1 MVEQP
6 EQRKAFLAISFLL
19 VLAGVAVAVA
29 GVASGLS
36 APPESWITC
45 IVFGLSVGVTAV
57 FSMPIGRV
65 SGLPPI
71 GVTGALLVVGTMGD
85 NPVLE
90 IGVWVMAYFAS
101 RAITTRSPW
110 TAAQWAGVAAVGAVA
125 FVSVSR
131 GLISIGVFEPIA
143 IVLAMAAYL
152 IVVLALEFVRERGQW
167 SIDHTFGITALS
179 PMRLVGILAI
189 CSLVSISIYVV
200 STGLLGIVDGPE
212 EELRLAR
219 QTIPLLIVALFFYGA
234 AKRGQTRSSERRLS
248 GVVDAARALPWELQ
262 QDPKESMVQFARRAI
277 EAAEF
282 EVRRTP
288 PGRNEIGARFSSIN
302 AADPQ
307 LNPES
312 IVPGED
318 GVSQEHQED
327 AVEPTEYL
335 VATRKNGGGP
345 FTPDDEL
352 ALDAIGHIASETAR
366 VRGAYDT
373 LLDRVDRDSL
383 TGLPNYNAFQRS
395 LARLNEDRSYAS
407 GIAVLFID
415 LDQFKRLNDTEGH
428 HIGDEVLST
437 VATRLRASVRPH
449 DFVARVGGDEFVV
462 ILTKLQSLAES
473 KAVADHIIANVG
485 APATLGGRE
494 YRPLVSVG
502 LAYSGHQETD
512 PQSIVVDAD
521 HSMLAI
527 KKSRRQGGPSFESS
541 IGISPHRSSRIN
553 EIVAK
558 AIDDGI
564 LNVVYQPIVNT
575 LEDKIWAFES
585 LVRYTHP
592 ELGRISTSSLIE
604 KAKGLGRMDL
614 LTKQVIEASLKSARE
629 FRKVVPG
636 ITVMTINLEVEQI
649 RDEHVGA
656 FLKDIVPRY
665 PDVSLCLELNERS
678 TKDIDDDLRAQAEH
692 FRQLGMLIALDDY
705 GSEASS
711 VGALVRIPMDILKI
725 DRSLV
730 DNLDDTRQREVV
742 RALQGFGDAFDYSTV
757 VEGIETQD
765 AVDVLVGIG
774 VRHAQG
780 FFYGRPVPFA
790 QTMSRLKAYG
800 AAGTITRF
808 APPTLPIPTIP
819 AIPSPVPPSISQFP
833 RQNPAVSAE
842 SDGSR

>member
-1 MVEQP
+1 MSEP
-6 EQRKAFLAISFLL
+6 EQRKASAVVSYLL
-19 VLAGVAVAVA
+19 VVVAMATASVGVV
-29 GVASGLS
+29 SGLTS
-36 APPESWITC
+36 PPPNWITC
-45 IVFGLSVGVTAV
+45 VVFLISVGVTAV
-57 FSMPIGRV
+57 YQMPIGRV
-65 SGLPPI
+65 TGLPPF
-71 GVTGALLVVGTMGD
+71 GVAGALLIVGATGA
-85 NPVLE
+85 NPALE
-90 IGVWVMAYFAS
+90 VGLWTMAYFAS
-101 RAITTRSPW
+101 RAITTRSLW
-110 TAAQWAGVAAVGAVA
+110 MSAQWTGVAALGGIGFVA
-125 FVSVSR
+125 LSR
-131 GLISIGVFEPIA
+131 WLLSLGWYPPLV
-143 IVLAMAAYL
+143 IVLSVLAYML
-152 IVVLALEFVRERGQW
+152 IVLALEFVRERGRW
-167 SIDHTFGITALS
+167 SIEHTFGISALS
-179 PMRLVGILAI
+179 PWRLLGVLAM
-189 CSLVSISIYVV
+189 CSAVAIAVYVA
-200 STGLLGIVDGPE
+200 STGMLGVVDGSE

-219 QTIPLLIVALFFYGA
+219 DTIPLLVVALVFYGA
-234 AKRGQTRSSERRLS
+234 AKRRQTRNSERRLS
-248 GVVDAARALPWELQ
+248 GVVDAARALPWDVQ
-262 QDPKESMVQFARRAI
+262 QDPKETMVEFARRAI
-277 EAAEF
+277 DAAEF
-282 EVRRTP
+282 DVRRTP

-302 AADPQ
+302 VTDPQ
-307 LNPES
+307 LTPES
-312 IVPGED
+312 MVPGAE
-318 GVSQEHQED
+318 VSEHQED

-335 VATRKNGGGP
+335 VASRKNGGAP
-345 FTPDDEL
+345 FAPDDEL

-462 ILTKLQSLAES
+462 VLTKLQSLAES
-473 KAVADHIIANVG
+473 KAVADHIVANIG
-485 APATLGGRE
+485 APAMLGGRE

-575 LEDKIWAFES
+575 VEDKIWAFES

-614 LTKQVIEASLKSARE
+614 LTKQVIEASLKAARE
-629 FRKVVPG
+629 FRKIVPG
-636 ITVMTINLEVEQI
+636 ISVMTINLEVEQI

-765 AVDVLVGIG
+765 AVDILVGIG

-800 AAGTITRF
+800 AAGTVSRATPVAGSGQRADS
-808 APPTLPIPTIP
+808 APSAAGQDLT
-819 AIPSPVPPSISQFP
+819 PPL
-833 RQNPAVSAE
+833 V
-842 SDGSR
+842 G

>member
-1 MVEQP
+1 MAEL
-6 EQRKAFLAISFLL
+6 EQRKVNTLVSFLL
-19 VLAGVAVAVA
+19 VLAAMAILVTGVVMGLGNPPANWLTVAVF
-29 GVASGLS
+29 L
-36 APPESWITC
+36 I
-45 IVFGLSVGVTAV
+45 SVGVAAV
-57 FSMPIGRV
+57 YQMPTGRV
-65 SGLPPI
+65 SGLPPL
-71 GVTGALLVVGTMGD
+71 GVTGALLVVATIGT
-85 NPVLE
+85 NPAFDVAMWVL
-90 IGVWVMAYFAS
+90 AYFTSKAVIT
-101 RAITTRSPW
+101 RAPW
-110 TAAQWAGVAAVGAVA
+110 VAAQWTGVAAVAAVA
-125 FVSVSR
+125 FVAVSR
-131 GLISIGVFEPIA
+131 ALIDLGLFAPLA
-143 IVLAMAAYL
+143 IVLSMAVYMA
-152 IVVLALEFVRERGQW
+152 VVLALEFVRERGQW
-167 SIDHTFGITALS
+167 SINQSFGISALS
-179 PMRLVGILAI
+179 PVRLLVILAI
-189 CSLVSISIYVV
+189 CSVVAVGIYAVSS
-200 STGLLGIVDGPE
+200 GLLGLVDGSE
-212 EELRLAR
+212 DELRLAR
-219 QTIPLLIVALFFYGA
+219 QTIPLLVVALFFYGA
-234 AKRGQTRSSERRLS
+234 AKRRQTRSSERRLS
-248 GVVDAARALPWELQ
+248 GVVDAARALPWDLQ
-262 QDPKESMVQFARRAI
+262 QDPKESMVLFARRAI
-277 EAAEF
+277 EAADF

-307 LNPES
+307 LTPES
-312 IVPGED
+312 IDRGED
-318 GVSQEHQED
+318 DVSQEHQED

-335 VATRKNGGGP
+335 VASRKTGGGP

-473 KAVADHIIANVG
+473 KAVADHIVG
-485 APATLGGRE
+485 NIGTPATLGGRE

-558 AIDDGI
+558 AIDDGV

-636 ITVMTINLEVEQI
+636 ISVMTINLEVEQI

-780 FFYGRPVPFA
+780 FFYGRPVPFS

-800 AAGTITRF
+800 AAGTITRPGIVS
-808 APPTLPIPTIP
+808 PPPP
-819 AIPSPVPPSISQFP
+819 PVAG
-833 RQNPAVSAE
+833 RGPAVQRDSAVQT
-842 SDGSR
+842 G

>member
-1 MVEQP
+1 MIEQTK
-6 EQRKAFLAISFLL
+6 RKASVAMSF
-19 VLAGVAVAVA
+19 VLGVIAVGTVAVGVAA
-29 GVASGLS
+29 GLS
-36 APPESWITC
+36 NRPPSWIVC
-45 IVFGLSVGVTAV
+45 VVFLLSVGVTAV
-57 FSMPIGRV
+57 YQQSVGRMP
-65 SGLPPI
+65 GLPPF
-71 GVTGALLVVGTMGD
+71 GVASAFLVAGTMGF

-90 IGVWVMAYFAS
+90 IGLWVMAYFAS
-101 RAITTRSPW
+101 KAITTRSPW
-110 TAAQWAGVAAVGAVA
+110 MALQWAGVASLGAIA
-125 FVSVSR
+125 FVALSR
-131 GLISIGVFEPIA
+131 GLIALGVWPIVAIVAGVAAHIVVVLLVEFLRDAGRWNIDHSVGVNGLSPVRLAGVF
-143 IVLAMAAYL
+143 VLCSAVAVALYITTSGL
-152 IVVLALEFVRERGQW
+152 IR
-167 SIDHTFGITALS
+167 II
-179 PMRLVGILAI
+179 
-189 CSLVSISIYVV
+189 
-200 STGLLGIVDGPE
+200 DGPE
-212 EELRLAR
+212 EELELGRA
-219 QTIPLLIVALFFYGA
+219 TIPLLIVALIAYGA
-234 AKRGQTRSSERRLS
+234 AKRRQTSNSERRLS
-248 GVVDAARALPWELQ
+248 GVVDAARALPWNVEE
-262 QDPKESMVQFARRAI
+262 DPKETMIEFARKAI
-277 EAAEF
+277 DATDF
-282 EVRRTP
+282 EIRRTP
-288 PGRNEIGARFSSIN
+288 PGRNEIGARFSPLN
-302 AADPQ
+302 PADAQLDTETFAADD
-307 LNPES
+307 EDDDD
-312 IVPGED
+312 D
-318 GVSQEHQED
+318 GVTQEHRQD
-327 AVEPTEYL
+327 AVEPPDYL
-335 VATRKNGGGP
+335 IASRKTGGTP
-345 FTPDDEL
+345 FSPDDEL

-428 HIGDEVLST
+428 HIGDEVLAT

-462 ILTKLQSLAES
+462 VLTKLQSLAES
-473 KAVADHIIANVG
+473 KSVADRIVAKIG
-485 APATLGGRE
+485 EPATLGGRE

-521 HSMLAI
+521 HSMLSI
-527 KKSRRQGGPSFESS
+527 KKSRRQGGPAFESS

-558 AIDDGI
+558 AIDDGV

-575 LEDKIWAFES
+575 VDDKIWAFES

-614 LTKQVIEASLKSARE
+614 LTTQVIEASLRSARE
-629 FRKVVPG
+629 FRKVVPT
-636 ITVMTINLEVEQI
+636 ISVVTINLEVEQI

-678 TKDIDDDLRAQAEH
+678 TKDIDDDLRAQAEL
-692 FRQLGMLIALDDY
+692 FRELGMLIALDDY

-742 RALQGFGDAFDYSTV
+742 RALQGFGDAFDYSTI
-757 VEGIETQD
+757 VEGVETQD
-765 AVDVLVGIG
+765 AVDILVGIG

-780 FFYGRPVPFA
+780 FFYGRPVPFT

-800 AAGTITRF
+800 AAGTVGR
-808 APPTLPIPTIP
+808 PIP
-819 AIPSPVPPSISQFP
+819 A
-833 RQNPAVSAE
+833 SAAT
-842 SDGSR
+842 SSSASASTAASGTAG

>member
-1 MVEQP
+1 MAIRFPPRDAVFVLGC
-6 EQRKAFLAISFLL
+6 ALAVVAAATVL
-19 VLAGVAVAVA
+19 VGVV
-29 GVASGLS
+29 SGFA
-36 APPESWITC
+36 APPRSWIAC
-45 IVFGLSVGVTAV
+45 LVFVVSVGVTAV
-57 FSMPIGRV
+57 YQLPIGRA
-65 SGLPPI
+65 SGLPPL
-71 GVTGALLVVGTMGD
+71 GVASGLLVVGTAEP
-85 NPVLE
+85 NPLLQVGL
-90 IGVWVMAYFAS
+90 WVAAYFVSKALTS
-101 RAITTRSPW
+101 RSLW
-110 TAAQWAGVAAVGAVA
+110 MSAQWAGMAALGALAFVGGSRALIGVGVPALVAAVAGVVA
-125 FVSVSR
+125 YF
-131 GLISIGVFEPIA
+131 A
-143 IVLAMAAYL
+143 
-152 IVVLALEFVRERGQW
+152 VVLVLDFARERGRW
-167 SIDHTFGITALS
+167 SEDNSFGLSGLSLWRLSGVLGLCSAVAVAVFAAKTGMLGVVDDTAL
-179 PMRLVGILAI
+179 AI
-189 CSLVSISIYVV
+189 
-200 STGLLGIVDGPE
+200 D
-212 EELRLAR
+212 LAR
-219 QTIPLLIVALFFYGA
+219 DTLPLLFVALVFYAA
-234 AKRGQTRSSERRLS
+234 AKRRQTRHNERRLS
-248 GVVDAARALPWELQ
+248 GVVDAARALPWSAGE
-262 QDPKESMVQFARRAI
+262 DPKELMIDFARRAI
-277 EAAEF
+277 DANAF
-282 EVRRTP
+282 ELRRTP
-288 PGRNEIGARFSSIN
+288 PGRNEIGSRFSAVST
-302 AADPQ
+302 ADPQ
-307 LNPES
+307 LEPDS
-312 IVPGED
+312 IPAAED
-318 GVSQEHQED
+318 GVSRDHLED
-327 AVEPTEYL
+327 AVEPTLYL
-335 VATRKNGGGP
+335 VASRDTGGAP

-373 LLDRVDRDSL
+373 LLDQVDRDSL

-428 HIGDEVLST
+428 HIGDEVLAT

-473 KAVADHIIANVG
+473 KAVADRIVANIG

-521 HSMLAI
+521 HSMLSI
-527 KKSRRQGGPSFESS
+527 KKSRRQGGPAFESS

-558 AIDDGI
+558 AIDDGV

-575 LEDKIWAFES
+575 VEDKIWAFES

-614 LTKQVIEASLKSARE
+614 LTTQVIAASLKSARE
-629 FRKVVPG
+629 FRKVVPS
-636 ITVMTINLEVEQI
+636 ISVVTINLEVEQI

-665 PDVSLCLELNERS
+665 PDISLCLELNERS
-678 TKDIDDDLRAQAEH
+678 TKDIDDDLRAQAER
-692 FRQLGMLIALDDY
+692 FRELGMLIALDDY

-790 QTMSRLKAYG
+790 QTMSRLKAHG
-800 AAGTITRF
+800 AAGTIGRTT
-808 APPTLPIPTIP
+808 A
-819 AIPSPVPPSISQFP
+819 S
-833 RQNPAVSAE
+833 
-842 SDGSR
+842 GSTSLVR

>member
-1 MVEQP
+1 MTV
-6 EQRKAFLAISFLL
+6 RDTIRTGSFLGSAA
-19 VLAGVAVAVA
+19 LAAVALATAVA
-29 GVASGLS
+29 GVVSGLS
-36 APPESWITC
+36 DPPDSVVAC
-45 IVFGLSVGVTAV
+45 LVFLIAVGVTAV
-57 FSMPIGRV
+57 YQQPIGRV
-65 SGLPPI
+65 PGLPPF
-71 GVTGALLVVGTMGD
+71 GVTSALLVIALPAD

-90 IGVWVMAYFAS
+90 VGLWVLAFFVSKAVTS
-101 RAITTRSPW
+101 RSPW
-110 TAAQWAGVAAVGAVA
+110 MAAQWTGVAALGAVA
-125 FVSVSR
+125 FV
-131 GLISIGVFEPIA
+131 GLGRLLIDAGVPTVVA
-143 IVLAMAAYL
+143 IVAGSAAH
-152 IVVLALEFVRERGQW
+152 IVVVLAVYFAWQQGRWNADGGRGLSGISVLRVLFV
-167 SIDHTFGITALS
+167 FALS
-179 PMRLVGILAI
+179 TVVGVAVHITSVG
-189 CSLVSISIYVV
+189 SL
-200 STGLLGIVDGPE
+200 GLLGRGENVE
-212 EELRLAR
+212 LAR
-219 QTIPLLIVALFFYGA
+219 MTVPLLVVALLFYGL
-234 AKRGQTRSSERRLS
+234 AKRSQTRSGERRLG
-248 GVVDAARALPWELQ
+248 GVVDAARALPWDVTV
-262 QDPKESMVQFARRAI
+262 DPKETMVEFARRAI
-277 EAAEF
+277 DATEF

-288 PGRNEIGARFSSIN
+288 PGRNEIGARFS
-302 AADPQ
+302 ALDTTDPQ

-312 IVPGED
+312 IAPADDDVAN
-318 GVSQEHQED
+318 EHRED
-327 AVEPTEYL
+327 AVEPQEFL
-335 VATRKNGGGP
+335 VASRKAGGVP

-395 LARLNEDRSYAS
+395 LARLNEDRTYAS

-428 HIGDEVLST
+428 HIGDEMLSV

-462 ILTKLQSLAES
+462 VLTKLQSLAEA
-473 KAVADHIIANVG
+473 KGVTDRIVANIG
-485 APATLGGRE
+485 APASLGGRE
-494 YRPLVSVG
+494 FRPLVSVG

-527 KKSRRQGGPSFESS
+527 KKSRRQGGPSSESS
-541 IGISPHRSSRIN
+541 VGISPHRSSRIN
-553 EIVAK
+553 EIVAR
-558 AIDDGI
+558 AIDDGS

-592 ELGRISTSSLIE
+592 ELGRISTASLIE
-604 KAKGLGRMDL
+604 KAKGLGRMDE
-614 LTKQVIEASLKSARE
+614 LTRQVIATSLQSARE
-629 FRKVVPG
+629 FRKLVPG
-636 ITVMTINLEVEQI
+636 ITVMTINLEVGQI
-649 RDEHVGA
+649 RDEHVGS

-665 PDVSLCLELNERS
+665 PDVTLCLELNERS
-678 TKDIDDDLRAQAEH
+678 TKDIDDDLRAQAEL
-692 FRQLGMLIALDDY
+692 FRELGMLIALDDY

-742 RALQGFGDAFDYSTV
+742 RALQGFGDAFDYSTI

-790 QTMSRLKAYG
+790 QTMSRLKSYG
-800 AAGTITRF
+800 AAGTVGRSV
-808 APPTLPIPTIP
+808 APSAP
-819 AIPSPVPPSISQFP
+819 APVA
-833 RQNPAVSAE
+833 PATTVQT
-842 SDGSR
+842 G

>member
-1 MVEQP
+1 MTEQ
-6 EQRKAFLAISFLL
+6 QSTTRG
-19 VLAGVAVAVA
+19 AGVVAVLSAVFAVAVVA
-29 GVASGLS
+29 TGVAAGLT
-36 APPESWITC
+36 APPPS
-45 IVFGLSVGVTAV
+45 IVSCLVFMISVGVTAV
-57 FSMPIGRV
+57 YQLPIGRAP
-65 SGLPPI
+65 GIPPF
-71 GVTGALLVVGTMGD
+71 GVAIALLVMGTNSPNPALVVG
-85 NPVLE
+85 L
-90 IGVWVMAYFAS
+90 WALAYFAS
-101 RAITTRSPW
+101 KAFISRSPW
-110 TAAQWAGVAAVGAVA
+110 IALQWTGVASLGAVA
-125 FVSVSR
+125 FLVVSR
-131 GLISIGVFEPIA
+131 SLISAGVWPIVA
-143 IVLAMAAYL
+143 IMLGIAAHL
-152 IVVLALEFVRERGQW
+152 LVVLAVEFVRDAGRWNVDQTVGVG
-167 SIDHTFGITALS
+167 GISPIRLAAVFALCS
-179 PMRLVGILAI
+179 AVGVI
-189 CSLVSISIYVV
+189 VHVT
-200 STGLLGIVDGPE
+200 STGVLGFVDGSE
-212 EELRLAR
+212 ESLRLAR
-219 QTIPLLIVALFFYGA
+219 ETVPLLIIALLFYGA
-234 AKRGQTRSSERRLS
+234 AKRRQTRSSERRLS
-248 GVVDAARALPWELQ
+248 GVVDAARALPWDVLR
-262 QDPKESMVQFARRAI
+262 DPKETMVEFARRAI
-277 EAAEF
+277 DASHF

-288 PGRNEIGARFSSIN
+288 PGRNEIGARFSSIDST
-302 AADPQ
+302 DPQ
-307 LNPES
+307 LNPDS
-312 IVPGED
+312 IQADDD
-318 GVSQEHQED
+318 GVEQEHQQD
-327 AVEPTEYL
+327 AVEPPEYL
-335 VATRKNGGGP
+335 IASRTSGGVP

-383 TGLPNYNAFQRS
+383 TGLPNYNSFQRS

-428 HIGDEVLST
+428 HIGDEVLAT

-473 KAVADHIIANVG
+473 KSVADHIVANVG
-485 APATLGGRE
+485 MPATLGGRE

-521 HSMLAI
+521 HSMLSI
-527 KKSRRQGGPSFESS
+527 KKSRRQGGPAFESS

-558 AIDDGI
+558 AIDDDL

-575 LEDKIWAFES
+575 VEDKIWAFES

-614 LTKQVIEASLKSARE
+614 LTKQVIATSLKSARE
-629 FRKVVPG
+629 FRKVVPT
-636 ITVMTINLEVEQI
+636 ITMMTINLEVEQI

-656 FLKDIVPRY
+656 FLKEIVPQY
-665 PDVSLCLELNERS
+665 PDVTLCLELNERS

-790 QTMSRLKAYG
+790 QTISRLKAYG
-800 AAGTITRF
+800 AVGTVGRA
-808 APPTLPIPTIP
+808 APVN
-819 AIPSPVPPSISQFP
+819 AA
-833 RQNPAVSAE
+833 R
-842 SDGSR
+842 

>member
-1 MVEQP
+1 MSEQP
-6 EQRKAFLAISFLL
+6 ETRTAASAVVSYLL
-19 VLAGVAVAVA
+19 VVVAVATAAAGVVA
-29 GVASGLS
+29 GLS
-36 APPESWITC
+36 SPPMSWITC
-45 IVFGLSVGVTAV
+45 LVFLLSVGVTAV
-57 FSMPIGRV
+57 YQMPIGRV
-65 SGLPPI
+65 TGLPPF
-71 GVTGALLVVGTMGD
+71 GVAGALLVVGTTGP

-90 IGVWVMAYFAS
+90 VGLWSIAYFIS
-101 RAITTRSPW
+101 RVVTTRALW
-110 TAAQWAGVAAVGAVA
+110 MAAQWTGVAAIGGIGFVA
-125 FVSVSR
+125 LSRLLIGLGWWAPLALVLSVLAYMLIVLGLEFLRER
-131 GLISIGVFEPIA
+131 GRWSIEHTFGLSALSPWRLLG
-143 IVLAMAAYL
+143 VLAMCSG
-152 IVVLALEFVRERGQW
+152 V
-167 SIDHTFGITALS
+167 
-179 PMRLVGILAI
+179 AI
-189 CSLVSISIYVV
+189 AVYVS
-200 STGLLGIVDGPE
+200 STGLLGVVDGSAD
-212 EELRLAR
+212 ELRLAR
-219 QTIPLLIVALFFYGA
+219 ETIPLLVVALLFYGA
-234 AKRGQTRSSERRLS
+234 AKRRQTRDSERRLS
-248 GVVDAARALPWELQ
+248 GVVDAARALPWDVQ
-262 QDPKESMVQFARRAI
+262 QDPKETMVEFARRAI
-277 EAAEF
+277 DAAEF
-282 EVRRTP
+282 DVRRRP
-288 PGRNEIGARFSSIN
+288 PGRNEIGARFSPIN
-302 AADPQ
+302 ATDPQ
-307 LNPES
+307 LTPES
-312 IVPGED
+312 MAPDDEVTE
-318 GVSQEHQED
+318 EHQED

-335 VATRKNGGGP
+335 VASRKNGGAP

-395 LARLNEDRSYAS
+395 LSRLNEDRSYAS

-462 ILTKLQSLAES
+462 VLTKLQSLAEA
-473 KAVADHIIANVG
+473 KAVADHIVANIG
-485 APATLGGRE
+485 APAMLGGRE

-558 AIDDGI
+558 AIDDGT

-614 LTKQVIEASLKSARE
+614 LTKQVIEASLKAARE
-629 FRKVVPG
+629 FRKIVPG
-636 ITVMTINLEVEQI
+636 ISVMTINLEVEQI

-800 AAGTITRF
+800 PAGTVTR
-808 APPTLPIPTIP
+808 AT
-819 AIPSPVPPSISQFP
+819 PVT
-833 RQNPAVSAE
+833 
-842 SDGSR
+842 GSGIRVG

>member
-1 MVEQP
+1 MVEHY
-6 EQRKAFLAISFLL
+6 EQRKASIAVSALLA
-19 VLAGVAVAVA
+19 AVAVA
-29 GVASGLS
+29 TVVVGVVAGLADPPPS
-36 APPESWITC
+36 AVAC
-45 IVFGLSVGVTAV
+45 LVFLLSVGVTAV
-57 FSMPIGRV
+57 YQIPVGRV
-65 SGLPPI
+65 PGLPPF
-71 GVTGALLVVGTMGD
+71 GVASALLVIGSVGE
-85 NPVLE
+85 NPLLD
-90 IGVWVMAYFAS
+90 IGLWVAAFFISKAVTS
-101 RAITTRSPW
+101 RAPW
-110 TAAQWAGVAAVGAVA
+110 MAAQWAGIAAIGGITFVA
-125 FVSVSR
+125 VSR
-131 GLISIGVFEPIA
+131 ALIAAGVWETVA
-143 IVLAMAAYL
+143 IVAGIAAHML
-152 IVVLALEFVRERGQW
+152 VVLVIEFLRDGGRWNIDRSRGVNGLSPWRLLGVLAL
-167 SIDHTFGITALS
+167 T
-179 PMRLVGILAI
+179 
-189 CSLVSISIYVV
+189 SLVAVAV
-200 STGLLGIVDGPE
+200 FGANTGALALVDGPDQ
-212 EELRLAR
+212 ELRLAR
-219 QTIPLLIVALFFYGA
+219 DTVPFLVVALIFYSA
-234 AKRGQTRSSERRLS
+234 AKRRQTRSSERRLS
-248 GVVDAARALPWELQ
+248 GVVDAARALPWDVL
-262 QDPKESMVQFARRAI
+262 QDPKVSMVEFARRAI
-277 EAAEF
+277 DATEF

-288 PGRNEIGARFSSIN
+288 PGRNEIGARFSAID
-302 AADPQ
+302 AIDPQ
-307 LNPES
+307 LDPDA
-312 IVPGED
+312 VLPD
-318 GVSQEHQED
+318 DDDVSQEHQQD

-335 VATRKNGGGP
+335 VASRKNGGVP

-473 KAVADHIIANVG
+473 KAVADHIVANIG

-558 AIDDGI
+558 AIDDGV

-575 LEDKIWAFES
+575 VEDKIWAFES

-629 FRKVVPG
+629 FRKIVPS
-636 ITVMTINLEVEQI
+636 ITMMTINLEVEQI

-800 AAGTITRF
+800 AVGTVGR
-808 APPTLPIPTIP
+808 A
-819 AIPSPVPPSISQFP
+819 SSISEP
-833 RQNPAVSAE
+833 GTTAA
-842 SDGSR
+842 SR

>member
-1 MVEQP
+1 MSEQP
-6 EQRKAFLAISFLL
+6 EQRKASAVVSYLL
-19 VLAGVAVAVA
+19 VVVAVATA
-29 GVASGLS
+29 ATGVVFGLS
-36 APPESWITC
+36 SPPPSWITC
-45 IVFGLSVGVTAV
+45 VVFLISVGVTAV
-57 FSMPIGRV
+57 YQMPVGRV
-65 SGLPPI
+65 TGLPPF
-71 GVTGALLVVGTMGD
+71 GVAGALLVVGTLGP

-90 IGVWVMAYFAS
+90 VGLWVIAYFAS
-101 RAITTRSPW
+101 KAVTTRSFW
-110 TAAQWAGVAAVGAVA
+110 MSAQWTGVAAIGAIA
-125 FVSVSR
+125 FVALSRWLIDIGWYPIVAIVVSVAAYMVIVLGLEFLRER
-131 GLISIGVFEPIA
+131 GRWSIEHSFGISALSPWRLLG
-143 IVLAMAAYL
+143 VLAMCSA
-152 IVVLALEFVRERGQW
+152 V
-167 SIDHTFGITALS
+167 
-179 PMRLVGILAI
+179 AI
-189 CSLVSISIYVV
+189 AVYVS
-200 STGLLGIVDGPE
+200 STGLLGVVDGPE

-219 QTIPLLIVALFFYGA
+219 DTIPLLVVALLFYGA
-234 AKRGQTRSSERRLS
+234 AKRRQTRNSERRLS
-248 GVVDAARALPWELQ
+248 GVVDAARALPWDVQ
-262 QDPKESMVQFARRAI
+262 QDPKETMVEFARRAI
-277 EAAEF
+277 DAADF
-282 EVRRTP
+282 DVRRTP

-302 AADPQ
+302 ATDPQ
-307 LNPES
+307 LTPES
-312 IVPGED
+312 MAPGAE
-318 GVSQEHQED
+318 VVEEHQED

-335 VATRKNGGGP
+335 VASRKNGGAP

-462 ILTKLQSLAES
+462 VLTKLQSLAEA
-473 KAVADHIIANVG
+473 KAVADHIVANIG
-485 APATLGGRE
+485 ATAMLGGRE

-614 LTKQVIEASLKSARE
+614 LTKQVIEASLKAARE
-629 FRKVVPG
+629 FRKIVPG

-780 FFYGRPVPFA
+780 FFYGRPMPFA
-790 QTMSRLKAYG
+790 QTMARLKSYG
-800 AAGTITRF
+800 AAGTLGR
-808 APPTLPIPTIP
+808 AV
-819 AIPSPVPPSISQFP
+819 PVGGSGVRASAAG
-833 RQNPAVSAE
+833 AVGTA
-842 SDGSR
+842 G

>member
-1 MVEQP
+1 MVNARQLDA
-6 EQRKAFLAISFLL
+6 RKANQFVAFVL
-19 VLAGVAVAVA
+19 VAFAVATAVA
-29 GVASGLS
+29 GIVAGLLDR
-36 APPESWITC
+36 PPSWVGCVI
-45 IVFGLSVGVTAV
+45 FLLSVGVTAV
-57 FSMPIGRV
+57 FQMPIGRIP
-65 SGLPPI
+65 GLPPI
-71 GVTGALLVVGTMGD
+71 GVASGLLAVAVIGE
-85 NPVLE
+85 NPVLDV
-90 IGVWVMAYFAS
+90 GLWVMAYFFS
-101 RAITTRSPW
+101 RAWGSRSIW
-110 TAAQWAGVAAVGAVA
+110 VTAQWAGVAALAAIALVASSRVLLAAGLFAPLGLLVGVIAYLVVVVA
-125 FVSVSR
+125 IEFARERGLWNSDHSFGLSGLSAWRLVTIVGLCWFVSVLVWASST
-131 GLISIGVFEPIA
+131 G
-143 IVLAMAAYL
+143 VLA
-152 IVVLALEFVRERGQW
+152 F
-167 SIDHTFGITALS
+167 
-179 PMRLVGILAI
+179 
-189 CSLVSISIYVV
+189 
-200 STGLLGIVDGPE
+200 VDGPQE
-212 EELRLAR
+212 QLQLAR
-219 QTIPLLIVALFFYGA
+219 DTIPLLVVALVFYA
-234 AKRGQTRSSERRLS
+234 IAKRRQTRDSERRLS
-248 GVVDAARALPWELQ
+248 GVVDAARALPWDVL
-262 QDPKESMVQFARRAI
+262 QDPKETMVEFARRAI
-277 EAAEF
+277 DATEF
-282 EVRRTP
+282 EIRRNP
-288 PGRNEIGARFSSIN
+288 PARNEIGTRFSAISN
-302 AADPQ
+302 ADPQ
-307 LNPES
+307 LEPDS
-312 IVPGED
+312 IASADD
-318 GVSQEHQED
+318 GVSAEHRED
-327 AVEPTEYL
+327 AVEPTEFL
-335 VATRKNGGGP
+335 VASRRTGGAP
-345 FTPDDEL
+345 FTPEDER

-395 LARLNEDRSYAS
+395 LARLNEDRTYAS
-407 GIAVLFID
+407 GIAVLFLD

-449 DFVARVGGDEFVV
+449 DFVARVGGDEFVI

-473 KAVADHIIANVG
+473 KAVADHIVANVG

-502 LAYSGHQETD
+502 LAYSATQETD

-527 KKSRRQGGPSFESS
+527 KKSRRQGGPAFESS

-558 AIDDGI
+558 AIDDGV

-575 LEDKIWAFES
+575 VEDKIWAFES

-614 LTKQVIEASLKSARE
+614 LTKQVIAASLKSARE

-692 FRQLGMLIALDDY
+692 FRELGMLIALDDY

-790 QTMSRLKAYG
+790 QTMARLKAYG
-800 AAGTITRF
+800 AAGTVGRA
-808 APPTLPIPTIP
+808 APV
-819 AIPSPVPPSISQFP
+819 A
-833 RQNPAVSAE
+833 RAASA
-842 SDGSR
+842 S

>member
-1 MVEQP
+1 MLEQP
-6 EQRKAFLAISFLL
+6 ELRKANAAVSFLL
-19 VLAGVAVAVA
+19 VAVAVGVVVVGVIA
-29 GVASGLS
+29 GLTD
-36 APPESWITC
+36 PPPNWITVV
-45 IVFGLSVGVTAV
+45 VFLLSVGVTAV
-57 FSMPIGRV
+57 YQMPIGRV
-65 SGLPPI
+65 AGLPPM
-71 GVTGALLVVGTMGD
+71 GVAGALLIVATIGE
-85 NPVLE
+85 NPVFDVGMWT
-90 IGVWVMAYFAS
+90 IAFFAS
-101 RAITTRSPW
+101 KAIVTRAPW
-110 TAAQWAGVAAVGAVA
+110 VSAQWTGVASIGALGFVA
-125 FVSVSR
+125 VSR
-131 GLISIGVFEPIA
+131 GLISAGLWGPVA
-143 IVLAMAAYL
+143 IVVGLVVYML
-152 IVVLALEFVRERGQW
+152 VVLALEFARERGRW
-167 SIDHTFGITALS
+167 SVDRSVGIDALS
-179 PMRLVGILAI
+179 PMRLLGILAL
-189 CSLVSISIYVV
+189 CAVVAVAVYVV
-200 STGLLGIVDGPE
+200 TIGLLGIVDGTE

-234 AKRGQTRSSERRLS
+234 AKRRQTRSSERRLS
-248 GVVDAARALPWELQ
+248 GVVDAARALPWAVD
-262 QDPKESMVQFARRAI
+262 QDPKEAMVQFARRAI
-277 EAAEF
+277 EAADF

-288 PGRNEIGARFSSIN
+288 PESNEIGARFSAIN
-302 AADPQ
+302 SADPQ
-307 LNPES
+307 LTPES

-335 VATRKNGGGP
+335 VASRKSGGGP

-473 KAVADHIIANVG
+473 KAVADHIVANIG

-521 HSMLAI
+521 HSMLSI

-558 AIDDGI
+558 AIDDGT
-564 LNVVYQPIVNT
+564 LNVVYQPIVNA

-629 FRKVVPG
+629 FRKIVPG

-692 FRQLGMLIALDDY
+692 FRELGMLIALDDY

-780 FFYGRPVPFA
+780 FFYGRPLPFS
-790 QTMSRLKAYG
+790 QTMARLKAYG
-800 AAGTITRF
+800 SAGTISRSNTQPVTPLV
-808 APPTLPIPTIP
+808 A
-819 AIPSPVPPSISQFP
+819 PVPSLRPPVQTPSA
-833 RQNPAVSAE
+833 RLE
-842 SDGSR
+842 REG

>member
-1 MVEQP
+1 MSEHVTEHTK
-6 EQRKAFLAISFLL
+6 RKASAVMSFALGAI
-19 VLAGVAVAVA
+19 AVGTVVA
-29 GVASGLS
+29 GAASGL
-36 APPESWITC
+36 ADPPPSWIVC
-45 IVFGLSVGVTAV
+45 VVYLLSVGVTAV
-57 FSMPIGRV
+57 YQQSVGRMP
-65 SGLPPI
+65 GLPPF
-71 GVTGALLVVGTMGD
+71 GVASAFLVTGTMGF
-85 NPVLE
+85 NPVFD
-90 IGVWVMAYFAS
+90 IGLWVLAFFAS
-101 RAITTRSPW
+101 KAISTRSPLM
-110 TAAQWAGVAAVGAVA
+110 ALNWAGVAALGAFGFVA
-125 FVSVSR
+125 LSR
-131 GLISIGVFEPIA
+131 GLIELGVWPVVA
-143 IVLAMAAYL
+143 IVAGVAAHMV
-152 IVVLALEFVRERGQW
+152 VVLLVEFLRDAGRW
-167 SIDHTFGITALS
+167 NIDHSMGINGLS
-179 PMRLVGILAI
+179 PGRLLAVFAL
-189 CSLVSISIYVV
+189 CSAVAVALYITTS
-200 STGLLGIVDGPE
+200 GLIRLIDGPE
-212 EELRLAR
+212 EQLELTRA
-219 QTIPLLIVALFFYGA
+219 TVPLLVVALIAYGA
-234 AKRGQTRSSERRLS
+234 AKRRQTRNSERRLS
-248 GVVDAARALPWELQ
+248 GVVDAARALPWNVEE
-262 QDPKESMVQFARRAI
+262 DPKETMIEFARKAI
-277 EAAEF
+277 DATDF
-282 EVRRTP
+282 EIRRTP
-288 PGRNEIGARFSSIN
+288 PGRNEIGARFSPLN
-302 AADPQ
+302 PADPQ
-307 LNPES
+307 L
-312 IVPGED
+312 VTDLFADDAVGGRGDD
-318 GVSQEHQED
+318 GVTQEHRQD
-327 AVEPTEYL
+327 AVEPPDYL
-335 VATRKNGGGP
+335 IASRRTGGTP
-345 FTPDDEL
+345 FAPDDEL

-395 LARLNEDRSYAS
+395 LARLNEDRTYAS

-428 HIGDEVLST
+428 HIGDEVLAT

-473 KAVADHIIANVG
+473 KSVADHIVANIG

-521 HSMLAI
+521 HSMLSI
-527 KKSRRQGGPSFESS
+527 KKSRRQGGPAFESS

-558 AIDDGI
+558 AIDDGV

-575 LEDKIWAFES
+575 VEDKIWAFES

-614 LTKQVIEASLKSARE
+614 LTKQVIEASLRSARE
-629 FRKVVPG
+629 FRTVVPS
-636 ITVMTINLEVEQI
+636 ISVVTINLEVEQI

-678 TKDIDDDLRAQAEH
+678 TKDIDDDLRAQAEL
-692 FRQLGMLIALDDY
+692 FRELGMLIALDDY

-757 VEGIETQD
+757 IEGVETQD
-765 AVDVLVGIG
+765 AVDILIGIG

-780 FFYGRPVPFA
+780 FFYGRPMPFA
-790 QTMSRLKAYG
+790 QTMSRLKTYG
-800 AAGTITRF
+800 AAGTVGRLMPTASPGSAATS
-808 APPTLPIPTIP
+808 APM
-819 AIPSPVPPSISQFP
+819 SS
-833 RQNPAVSAE
+833 
-842 SDGSR
+842 G

>member
-1 MVEQP
+1 V
-6 EQRKAFLAISFLL
+6 I
-19 VLAGVAVAVA
+19 
-29 GVASGLS
+29 
-36 APPESWITC
+36 
-45 IVFGLSVGVTAV
+45 
-57 FSMPIGRV
+57 
-65 SGLPPI
+65 
-71 GVTGALLVVGTMGD
+71 
-85 NPVLE
+85 
-90 IGVWVMAYFAS
+90 
-101 RAITTRSPW
+101 
-110 TAAQWAGVAAVGAVA
+110 
-125 FVSVSR
+125 
-131 GLISIGVFEPIA
+131 
-143 IVLAMAAYL
+143 
-152 IVVLALEFVRERGQW
+152 
-167 SIDHTFGITALS
+167 
-179 PMRLVGILAI
+179 
-189 CSLVSISIYVV
+189 
-200 STGLLGIVDGPE
+200 
-212 EELRLAR
+212 
-219 QTIPLLIVALFFYGA
+219 
-234 AKRGQTRSSERRLS
+234 
-248 GVVDAARALPWELQ
+248 
-262 QDPKESMVQFARRAI
+262 
-277 EAAEF
+277 
-282 EVRRTP
+282 
-288 PGRNEIGARFSSIN
+288 
-302 AADPQ
+302 
-307 LNPES
+307 
-312 IVPGED
+312 
-318 GVSQEHQED
+318 
-327 AVEPTEYL
+327 
-335 VATRKNGGGP
+335 
-345 FTPDDEL
+345 
-352 ALDAIGHIASETAR
+352 
-366 VRGAYDT
+366 
-373 LLDRVDRDSL
+373 
-383 TGLPNYNAFQRS
+383 
-395 LARLNEDRSYAS
+395 
-407 GIAVLFID
+407 
-415 LDQFKRLNDTEGH
+415 
-428 HIGDEVLST
+428 
-437 VATRLRASVRPH
+437 
-449 DFVARVGGDEFVV
+449 

-485 APATLGGRE
+485 VAATIAGRE

-558 AIDDGI
+558 AIDDGV

-614 LTKQVIEASLKSARE
+614 LTKQVIAASLKSARE
-629 FRKVVPG
+629 FRKIVPG

-656 FLKDIVPRY
+656 FLKEIVPQY

-692 FRQLGMLIALDDY
+692 FRELGMLIALDDY

-800 AAGTITRF
+800 AAGTVGRPAAASPASATV
-808 APPTLPIPTIP
+808 APSSASESAP
-819 AIPSPVPPSISQFP
+819 A
-833 RQNPAVSAE
+833 SAT
-842 SDGSR
+842 G

>member
-1 MVEQP
+1 MVEHS
-6 EQRKAFLAISFLL
+6 EQRKAS
-19 VLAGVAVAVA
+19 VAVSALLAAIAVA
-29 GVASGLS
+29 TVVVGVVAGALD
-36 APPESWITC
+36 PPPSVVAC
-45 IVFGLSVGVTAV
+45 LVFLLSVGVTAV
-57 FSMPIGRV
+57 YQLPVGRV
-65 SGLPPI
+65 PGLPPF
-71 GVTGALLVVGTMGD
+71 GVASALLVIGAVGE
-85 NPVLE
+85 NPVLDV
-90 IGVWVMAYFAS
+90 GLWVVAFYVSKAVTS
-101 RAITTRSPW
+101 RSPW
-110 TAAQWAGVAAVGAVA
+110 MAAQWSGVAAIGGIT

-131 GLISIGVFEPIA
+131 VLIVWGVWEAAA
-143 IVLAMAAYL
+143 IVAGIAAHM
-152 IVVLALEFVRERGQW
+152 IVVLVIEFLRDGGRWNIDRSRGV
-167 SIDHTFGITALS
+167 DGLS
-179 PMRLVGILAI
+179 PWRLLGVLALT
-189 CSLVSISIYVV
+189 SLVAVAVFVV
-200 STGLLGIVDGPE
+200 NTGALDLVDGPE

-219 QTIPLLIVALFFYGA
+219 DTVPLLIVALIFYSA
-234 AKRGQTRSSERRLS
+234 AKRRQTRSSERRLS
-248 GVVDAARALPWELQ
+248 GVVDAARALPWDVL
-262 QDPKESMVQFARRAI
+262 QDPKVSMVDFARRAI
-277 EAAEF
+277 DATEF

-288 PGRNEIGARFSSIN
+288 PGRNEIGARFSAID
-302 AADPQ
+302 ATDPQ
-307 LNPES
+307 LDPDA
-312 IVPGED
+312 VLTDED
-318 GVSQEHQED
+318 DVSQEHQQD

-335 VATRKNGGGP
+335 VASRKSGGVP

-473 KAVADHIIANVG
+473 KAVADHIVANIG

-558 AIDDGI
+558 AIDDGV

-575 LEDKIWAFES
+575 VEDKIWAFES

-629 FRKVVPG
+629 FRKIVPS
-636 ITVMTINLEVEQI
+636 ITMMTINLEVEQI

-800 AAGTITRF
+800 AAGTVGRASSVTE
-808 APPTLPIPTIP
+808 
-819 AIPSPVPPSISQFP
+819 Q
-833 RQNPAVSAE
+833 SA
-842 SDGSR
+842 GGAAR

>member
-1 MVEQP
+1 MTVRESM
-6 EQRKAFLAISFLL
+6 RSSSVL
-19 VLAGVAVAVA
+19 VPVVFVVIAVSTMAAGVVAA
-29 GVASGLS
+29 LID
-36 APPESWITC
+36 PPESWVASV
-45 IVFGLSVGVTAV
+45 VFVLSVGVTAV
-57 FSMPIGRV
+57 YQRPIGRV
-65 SGLPPI
+65 PGLPPLGI
-71 GVTGALLVVGTMGD
+71 STSLLVIAIPGT
-85 NPVLE
+85 NPVLDV
-90 IGVWVMAYFAS
+90 GTWTAAYYVSKAVTS
-101 RAITTRSPW
+101 RSPW
-110 TAAQWAGVAAVGAVA
+110 MAAQWSGVAAIGAVA
-125 FVSVSR
+125 FVLTGRALVEAGLSVY
-131 GLISIGVFEPIA
+131 LA
-143 IVLAMAAYL
+143 IVVAVIAHLV
-152 IVVLALEFVRERGQW
+152 VVLTVYFVWQQGRW
-167 SIDHTFGITALS
+167 SFDRSVGVSGIS
-179 PMRLVGILAI
+179 PMRLT
-189 CSLVSISIYVV
+189 SVV
-200 STGLLGIVDGPE
+200 VLGLLVAIAVHVASAGELGVFDGSAAGVQ
-212 EELRLAR
+212 LAR
-219 QTIPLLIVALFFYGA
+219 TTIPLLIVALVFYGA
-234 AKRGQTRSSERRLS
+234 AKRTQTRSSERRLG
-248 GVVDAARALPWELQ
+248 GVVDAARALPWDSTAPTE
-262 QDPKESMVQFARRAI
+262 DTMIEFARRAI
-277 EAAEF
+277 DATDF

-288 PGRNEIGARFSSIN
+288 PGRNEIGARYS
-302 AADPQ
+302 ALDTTDPQ
-307 LNPES
+307 LTPES
-312 IVPGED
+312 LVPDED
-318 GVSQEHQED
+318 DVENAHRED
-327 AVEPTEYL
+327 AVEPQHYL
-335 VATRKNGGGP
+335 VASRKNGGAP
-345 FTPDDEL
+345 FSPDDEL

-428 HIGDEVLST
+428 HIGDEMLSV

-462 ILTKLQSLAES
+462 VLTKLQSLAEA
-473 KAVADHIIANVG
+473 KVVTDRIVANVG
-485 APATLGGRE
+485 AAATLGGRE

-527 KKSRRQGGPSFESS
+527 KKSRRQGGPAFESS
-541 IGISPHRSSRIN
+541 VGISPHRSSRIN

-558 AIDDGI
+558 AIDDGV

-575 LEDKIWAFES
+575 VEDKIWAFES

-604 KAKGLGRMDL
+604 KAKGLGRMDE
-614 LTKQVIEASLKSARE
+614 LTRQVISTSLKSARE
-629 FRKVVPG
+629 FRKLVPG

-649 RDEHVGA
+649 RDEHVGD

-665 PDVSLCLELNERS
+665 PDVTLCLELNERS

-692 FRQLGMLIALDDY
+692 FRRLGMLIALDDY

-742 RALQGFGDAFDYSTV
+742 RALQGFGDAFDYSTI

-780 FFYGRPVPFA
+780 FFYGRPVPFG
-790 QTMSRLKAYG
+790 Q
-800 AAGTITRF
+800 TITRLKTYG
-808 APPTLPIPTIP
+808 AVGTLGRSAST
-819 AIPSPVPPSISQFP
+819 
-833 RQNPAVSAE
+833 VSA
-842 SDGSR
+842 G

>member
-1 MVEQP
+1 MTEQ
-6 EQRKAFLAISFLL
+6 QSTTRGAL
-19 VLAGVAVAVA
+19 VVAMLSAVFAVAVVA
-29 GVASGLS
+29 TGVAAGLT
-36 APPESWITC
+36 APPPS
-45 IVFGLSVGVTAV
+45 IVSCLVFMISVGVTAV
-57 FSMPIGRV
+57 YQLPIGRAP
-65 SGLPPI
+65 GIPPF
-71 GVTGALLVVGTMGD
+71 GVAIALLVMGTNSPNPALVVG
-85 NPVLE
+85 L
-90 IGVWVMAYFAS
+90 WALAYFAS
-101 RAITTRSPW
+101 KAFISRSPW
-110 TAAQWAGVAAVGAVA
+110 IALQWTGVASLGAVA
-125 FVSVSR
+125 FLVVSR
-131 GLISIGVFEPIA
+131 SLISAGVWPIVA
-143 IVLAMAAYL
+143 IMLGIAAHL
-152 IVVLALEFVRERGQW
+152 LVVLAVEFVRDAGRWNVDQTVGVG
-167 SIDHTFGITALS
+167 GISPIRLAAVFALCS
-179 PMRLVGILAI
+179 AVGVI
-189 CSLVSISIYVV
+189 VHVT
-200 STGLLGIVDGPE
+200 STGVLGFVDGSE
-212 EELRLAR
+212 ESLRLAR
-219 QTIPLLIVALFFYGA
+219 ETVPLLIIALLFYGA
-234 AKRGQTRSSERRLS
+234 AKRRQTRSSERRLS
-248 GVVDAARALPWELQ
+248 GVVDAARALPWDVLR
-262 QDPKESMVQFARRAI
+262 DPKETMVEFARRAI
-277 EAAEF
+277 DASHF

-288 PGRNEIGARFSSIN
+288 PGRNEIGARFSSIDST
-302 AADPQ
+302 DPQ
-307 LNPES
+307 LNPDS
-312 IVPGED
+312 IQADDD
-318 GVSQEHQED
+318 GVEQGHQQD
-327 AVEPTEYL
+327 AVEPPEYL
-335 VATRKNGGGP
+335 IASRTSGGVP

-383 TGLPNYNAFQRS
+383 TGLPNYNSFQRS

-428 HIGDEVLST
+428 HIGDEVLAT

-473 KAVADHIIANVG
+473 KSVADHIVANVG
-485 APATLGGRE
+485 MPATLGGRE

-521 HSMLAI
+521 HSMLSI
-527 KKSRRQGGPSFESS
+527 KKSRRQGGPAFESS

-558 AIDDGI
+558 AIDDDL

-575 LEDKIWAFES
+575 VEDKIWAFES

-614 LTKQVIEASLKSARE
+614 LTKQVIATSLKSARE
-629 FRKVVPG
+629 FRKVVPT
-636 ITVMTINLEVEQI
+636 ITMMTINLEVEQI

-656 FLKDIVPRY
+656 FLKEIVPQY
-665 PDVSLCLELNERS
+665 PDVTLCLELNERS

-790 QTMSRLKAYG
+790 QTISRLKAYG
-800 AAGTITRF
+800 AVGTVGRA
-808 APPTLPIPTIP
+808 APVN
-819 AIPSPVPPSISQFP
+819 AA
-833 RQNPAVSAE
+833 R
-842 SDGSR
+842 

>member
-1 MVEQP
+1 MGVSREA
-6 EQRKAFLAISFLL
+6 QRVRLGRAQLAFSALL
-19 VLAGVAVAVA
+19 VLTGAVTAAVGVV
-29 GVASGLS
+29 SGLQNR
-36 APPESWITC
+36 PPSWLGC
-45 IVFGLSVGVTAV
+45 VVFLISVGVTAV
-57 FSMPIGRV
+57 YQLPISRV
-65 SGLPPI
+65 IGLPPI
-71 GVTGALLVVGTMGD
+71 GVASALLVIGTAGY
-85 NPVLE
+85 NPALD
-90 IGVWVMAYFAS
+90 IGLWVMAYFAS
-101 RAITTRSPW
+101 KWVTSRSLW
-110 TAAQWAGVAAVGAVA
+110 AAAQWAGIAAVGAIA
-125 FVSVSR
+125 FVLLSR
-131 GLISIGVFEPIA
+131 TLIEAGVWPFVA
-143 IVLAMAAYL
+143 IVAGVVAY
-152 IVVLALEFVRERGQW
+152 IAVVLGVDFVRERGQW
-167 SIDHTFGITALS
+167 SLDSSFGISGLSPWRLAGVTALCS
-179 PMRLVGILAI
+179 AVAVVVYITTTGMLRL
-189 CSLVSISIYVV
+189 
-200 STGLLGIVDGPE
+200 VDGPE
-212 EELRLAR
+212 AELKLAR
-219 QTIPLLIVALFFYGA
+219 ETVPLLVVALVFYGA
-234 AKRGQTRSSERRLS
+234 AKRRQTRLSEQRLS
-248 GVVDAARALPWELQ
+248 GVVDAARALPWNAENDTREL
-262 QDPKESMVQFARRAI
+262 MVDFARRAVD
-277 EAAEF
+277 AGEF

-288 PGRNEIGARFSSIN
+288 PGRNEIGTRFSSLDST
-302 AADPQ
+302 DPQ
-307 LNPES
+307 LALEAVTS
-312 IVPGED
+312 EED
-318 GVSQEHQED
+318 GVSHEHLRD

-335 VATRKNGGGP
+335 VASRKNGGTP

-373 LLDRVDRDSL
+373 LLDQVDRDSL

-395 LARLNEDRSYAS
+395 LARLNEDRTYAS

-428 HIGDEVLST
+428 HIGDEVLAT

-473 KAVADHIIANVG
+473 KSVADHIVENVG

-521 HSMLAI
+521 HSMLSI

-558 AIDDGI
+558 AIDDGV

-575 LEDKIWAFES
+575 VEDKIWAFES

-614 LTKQVIEASLKSARE
+614 LTTQVIATSLKSARE
-629 FRKVVPG
+629 FQKVVPS
-636 ITVMTINLEVEQI
+636 ISVVTINLEVEQI

-656 FLKDIVPRY
+656 FLKEIVPRY
-665 PDVSLCLELNERS
+665 PEVTLCLELNERS
-678 TKDIDDDLRAQAEH
+678 TKDIDDDLRAQAEL
-692 FRQLGMLIALDDY
+692 FRSMGVLIALDDY

-730 DNLDDTRQREVV
+730 DNLDEMRQREVV

-757 VEGIETQD
+757 VEGVETRD
-765 AVDVLVGIG
+765 AVDILVGIG

-780 FFYGRPVPFA
+780 YFYGRPAPFA
-790 QTMSRLKAYG
+790 QTMARLKAHG
-800 AAGTITRF
+800 AAGTVGR
-808 APPTLPIPTIP
+808 A
-819 AIPSPVPPSISQFP
+819 A
-833 RQNPAVSAE
+833 PAVTAA
-842 SDGSR
+842 R

>member
-1 MVEQP
+1 MGVRLQSRTGRGGTS
-6 EQRKAFLAISFLL
+6 QLVMSVVLL
-19 VLAGVAVAVA
+19 VIAVATVAV
-29 GVASGLS
+29 GVASGLQN
-36 APPESWITC
+36 PPPSWLGC
-45 IVFGLSVGVTAV
+45 VVFLISVGVTAV
-57 FSMPIGRV
+57 YQLPISRV
-65 SGLPPI
+65 VGLPPLGVASAFLVI
-71 GVTGALLVVGTMGD
+71 GTAGD
-85 NPVLE
+85 DPVLDV
-90 IGVWVMAYFAS
+90 GLWVLAYFAS
-101 RAITTRSPW
+101 KWITSRSLW
-110 TAAQWAGVAAVGAVA
+110 MAVQWAGIAAVGAIA
-125 FVSVSR
+125 FVLLSR
-131 GLISIGVFEPIA
+131 GLVDVGVWPLVA
-143 IVLAMAAYL
+143 VVVSVVAYMV
-152 IVVLALEFVRERGQW
+152 VVLFVDFVRERGRW
-167 SIDHTFGITALS
+167 SIDNAFGISGLS
-179 PMRLVGILAI
+179 PLRLVGVMAL
-189 CSLVSISIYVV
+189 CSLVAVAVYVTT
-200 STGLLGIVDGPE
+200 TGMFRIVDGAE
-212 EELRLAR
+212 AELRLAR
-219 QTIPLLIVALFFYGA
+219 ETVPLLVVALFFYGA
-234 AKRGQTRSSERRLS
+234 AKRRQTRLSEQRLS
-248 GVVDAARALPWELQ
+248 GVVDAARALPW
-262 QDPKESMVQFARRAI
+262 DAESDTKALMVDFARRAI
-277 EAAEF
+277 DAGEF

-288 PGRNEIGARFSSIN
+288 PGRNEIGARFSSLDST
-302 AADPQ
+302 DPQ
-307 LNPES
+307 LAAEAVS
-312 IVPGED
+312 GEGD
-318 GVSQEHQED
+318 GVTQEHQQD

-335 VATRKNGGGP
+335 VASRKNGGTP

-395 LARLNEDRSYAS
+395 LARLNEDRTYAS

-428 HIGDEVLST
+428 HIGDEVLAT

-449 DFVARVGGDEFVV
+449 DFVARVGGDEFVI
-462 ILTKLQSLAES
+462 ILTKLQSLAEAKS
-473 KAVADHIIANVG
+473 VADHIVANVG

-575 LEDKIWAFES
+575 VEDKIWAFES

-614 LTKQVIEASLKSARE
+614 LTTQVIAASLKSARE
-629 FRKVVPG
+629 FRKVVPS
-636 ITVMTINLEVEQI
+636 ISVVTINLEVEQI

-665 PDVSLCLELNERS
+665 PDITLCLELNERS
-678 TKDIDDDLRAQAEH
+678 TKDIDDDLRAQAEY
-692 FRQLGMLIALDDY
+692 FRSLGVLIALDDY

-730 DNLDDTRQREVV
+730 DNLDEMRQREVV

-757 VEGIETQD
+757 VEGVETRD
-765 AVDVLVGIG
+765 AVDILIGIG

-790 QTMSRLKAYG
+790 QTMSRLKANG
-800 AAGTITRF
+800 AAGTVGRN
-808 APPTLPIPTIP
+808 APASAPTS
-819 AIPSPVPPSISQFP
+819 A
-833 RQNPAVSAE
+833 PAV
-842 SDGSR
+842 R

>member
-1 MVEQP
+1 MSEQS
-6 EQRKAFLAISFLL
+6 EQRKASAVVSYLL
-19 VLAGVAVAVA
+19 VVVAVATA
-29 GVASGLS
+29 ATGVIFGLS
-36 APPESWITC
+36 SPPPSWVTC
-45 IVFGLSVGVTAV
+45 VVFLISVGVTAV
-57 FSMPIGRV
+57 YQMPIGRV
-65 SGLPPI
+65 TGLPPF
-71 GVTGALLVVGTMGD
+71 GVAGALLVVGTMGA

-90 IGVWVMAYFAS
+90 VGLWVMAYFVS
-101 RAITTRSPW
+101 RAITTRAPW
-110 TAAQWAGVAAVGAVA
+110 MAAQWAGVAAIAAIA
-125 FVSVSR
+125 FVALSRWLVALGWYPLIAVVVSVA
-131 GLISIGVFEPIA
+131 VY
-143 IVLAMAAYL
+143 IV
-152 IVVLALEFVRERGQW
+152 IVLALEFVRERGRW
-167 SIDHTFGITALS
+167 SIEHTFGISALS
-179 PMRLVGILAI
+179 PWRLLGVLAM
-189 CSLVSISIYVV
+189 CSAVAIGIYVA
-200 STGLLGIVDGPE
+200 STGMLGVVDGPE

-219 QTIPLLIVALFFYGA
+219 DTVPLLVVALIFYGA
-234 AKRGQTRSSERRLS
+234 AKRRQTRNSERRLS
-248 GVVDAARALPWELQ
+248 GVVDAARALPWDVQ
-262 QDPKESMVQFARRAI
+262 QDPKETMVEFARRAI
-277 EAAEF
+277 DAAEF
-282 EVRRTP
+282 DVRRTP
-288 PGRNEIGARFSSIN
+288 PGRNEIGARFSSISST
-302 AADPQ
+302 DPQ
-307 LNPES
+307 LGPES
-312 IVPGED
+312 MAPGDE
-318 GVSQEHQED
+318 VVEEHQED

-335 VATRKNGGGP
+335 VASRKNGGAP
-345 FTPDDEL
+345 FAPDDEL

-437 VATRLRASVRPH
+437 VATRLRASVRSH

-462 ILTKLQSLAES
+462 VLTKLQSLAES
-473 KAVADHIIANVG
+473 KAVADHIVANIG

-575 LEDKIWAFES
+575 VEDKIWAFES

-629 FRKVVPG
+629 FRKIVPG
-636 ITVMTINLEVEQI
+636 ISVMTINLEVEQI

-656 FLKDIVPRY
+656 FLKEIVPRY

-800 AAGTITRF
+800 AAGTITRA
-808 APPTLPIPTIP
+808 APV
-819 AIPSPVPPSISQFP
+819 A
-833 RQNPAVSAE
+833 
-842 SDGSR
+842 GSGLRAG

>member
-1 MVEQP
+1 MTEQ
-6 EQRKAFLAISFLL
+6 QSTTRSAVVVA
-19 VLAGVAVAVA
+19 VLSAVFAVAVVA
-29 GVASGLS
+29 TGVAAGLT
-36 APPESWITC
+36 APPPS
-45 IVFGLSVGVTAV
+45 IVSCLVFMISVGVTAV
-57 FSMPIGRV
+57 YQLPIGRAP
-65 SGLPPI
+65 GIPPF
-71 GVTGALLVVGTMGD
+71 GVAIALLVMGTNSPNPALVVG
-85 NPVLE
+85 L
-90 IGVWVMAYFAS
+90 WALAYFAS
-101 RAITTRSPW
+101 KAFISRSPW
-110 TAAQWAGVAAVGAVA
+110 IALQWTGVASLGAVA
-125 FVSVSR
+125 FLVVSR
-131 GLISIGVFEPIA
+131 SLISAGVWPIVA
-143 IVLAMAAYL
+143 IMLGIAAHL
-152 IVVLALEFVRERGQW
+152 LVVLAVEFVRDAGRWNVDQTVGVG
-167 SIDHTFGITALS
+167 GISPIRLAAVFALCS
-179 PMRLVGILAI
+179 AVGVI
-189 CSLVSISIYVV
+189 VHVT
-200 STGLLGIVDGPE
+200 STGVLGFVDGSE
-212 EELRLAR
+212 ESLRLAR
-219 QTIPLLIVALFFYGA
+219 ETVPLLIIALLFYGA
-234 AKRGQTRSSERRLS
+234 AKRRQTRSSERRLS
-248 GVVDAARALPWELQ
+248 GVVDAARALPWDVLR
-262 QDPKESMVQFARRAI
+262 DPKETMVEFARRAI
-277 EAAEF
+277 DASHF

-288 PGRNEIGARFSSIN
+288 PGRNEIGARFSSIDST
-302 AADPQ
+302 DPQ
-307 LNPES
+307 LNPDS
-312 IVPGED
+312 IQADDD
-318 GVSQEHQED
+318 GVEQGHQQD
-327 AVEPTEYL
+327 AVEPPEYL
-335 VATRKNGGGP
+335 IASRTSGGVP

-383 TGLPNYNAFQRS
+383 TGLPNYNSFQRS

-428 HIGDEVLST
+428 HIGDEVLAT

-473 KAVADHIIANVG
+473 KSVADHIVANVG
-485 APATLGGRE
+485 MPATLGGRE

-521 HSMLAI
+521 HSMLSI
-527 KKSRRQGGPSFESS
+527 KKSRRQGGPAFESS

-558 AIDDGI
+558 AIDDDL

-575 LEDKIWAFES
+575 VEDKIWAFES

-614 LTKQVIEASLKSARE
+614 LTKQVIATSLKSARE
-629 FRKVVPG
+629 FRKVVPT
-636 ITVMTINLEVEQI
+636 ITMMTINLEVEQI

-656 FLKDIVPRY
+656 FLKEIVPQY
-665 PDVSLCLELNERS
+665 PDVTLCLELNERS

-790 QTMSRLKAYG
+790 QTISRLKAYG
-800 AAGTITRF
+800 AVGTVGRA
-808 APPTLPIPTIP
+808 APVN
-819 AIPSPVPPSISQFP
+819 AA
-833 RQNPAVSAE
+833 R
-842 SDGSR
+842 

>member
-1 MVEQP
+1 MMV
-6 EQRKAFLAISFLL
+6 RDGVRAGSVIVSAALVALA
-19 VLAGVAVAVA
+19 VVAAAAGVV
-29 GVASGLS
+29 SGL
-36 APPESWITC
+36 ADPPESWIAC
-45 IVFGLSVGVTAV
+45 VVFLLSVGVTAV
-57 FSMPIGRV
+57 YQMPIGRV
-65 SGLPPI
+65 PGLPPI
-71 GVTGALLVVGTMGD
+71 GISIALLVIAIPGV
-85 NPVLE
+85 NPVLD
-90 IGVWVMAYFAS
+90 IGLWVIAYFVSMAVTS
-101 RAITTRSPW
+101 RSPW
-110 TAAQWAGVAAVGAVA
+110 MAAQWAGIAALGGIAFVVVGRELVAAGVNIYVAVA
-125 FVSVSR
+125 
-131 GLISIGVFEPIA
+131 
-143 IVLAMAAYL
+143 LAMAAHL
-152 IVVLALEFVRERGQW
+152 LVVLGINFGWEQGRW
-167 SIDHTFGITALS
+167 SADGTVGLSGIS
-179 PMRLVGILAI
+179 PMRVLTVYLLGVVVAAI
-189 CSLVSISIYVV
+189 VHVV
-200 STGLLGIVDGPE
+200 SSGALGLFDASVEGVN
-212 EELRLAR
+212 LAR
-219 QTIPLLIVALFFYGA
+219 TTVPLLVVALVFYGA
-234 AKRGQTRSSERRLS
+234 AKRTQIRSGERRLS
-248 GVVDAARALPWELQ
+248 GVVDAARALPWDTTVGPE
-262 QDPKESMVQFARRAI
+262 ETMVEFARRAI
-277 EAAEF
+277 DATEF

-288 PGRNEIGARFSSIN
+288 PGRNEIGARFS
-302 AADPQ
+302 ALDTTDPQ
-307 LNPES
+307 LEPQS
-312 IVPGED
+312 IEPGD
-318 GVSQEHQED
+318 DDVANEHRED
-327 AVEPTEYL
+327 AVEPQQYL
-335 VATRKNGGGP
+335 VASRKNGGAP

-395 LARLNEDRSYAS
+395 LSRLNEDRSYAS

-428 HIGDEVLST
+428 HIGDEVLSV

-462 ILTKLQSLAES
+462 ILTKLQSLAEA
-473 KAVADHIIANVG
+473 KAVTDRIVANVG
-485 APATLGGRE
+485 AVATLRGRE

-527 KKSRRQGGPSFESS
+527 KKSRRQGGPAFESS
-541 IGISPHRSSRIN
+541 VGISPHRSSRIN

-558 AIDDGI
+558 AIDDGV

-575 LEDKIWAFES
+575 VEDKIWAFES

-604 KAKGLGRMDL
+604 KAKGLGRMDE
-614 LTKQVIEASLKSARE
+614 LTRQVIATSLKSARE
-629 FRKVVPG
+629 FRKLEPG

-665 PDVSLCLELNERS
+665 PDVTLCLELNERS

-742 RALQGFGDAFDYSTV
+742 RALQGFGDAFDYSTI

-780 FFYGRPVPFA
+780 FFYGRPVPFG
-790 QTMSRLKAYG
+790 QTISRLKSYG
-800 AAGTITRF
+800 SVGTVGRPVTSAAAG
-808 APPTLPIPTIP
+808 
-819 AIPSPVPPSISQFP
+819 Q
-833 RQNPAVSAE
+833 SA
-842 SDGSR
+842 G

>member
-1 MVEQP
+1 MGVRLRASRGRADRSLKAVSIALVVIASATVATGVVTGLQNP
-6 EQRKAFLAISFLL
+6 PPSWISCLVFFISVAVTAVYQLPISRVAGLPPVGVASAFLAIGTAGADPALTVSLW
-19 VLAGVAVAVA
+19 VLACFV
-29 GVASGLS
+29 SK
-36 APPESWITC
+36 W
-45 IVFGLSVGVTAV
+45 VT
-57 FSMPIGRV
+57 
-65 SGLPPI
+65 
-71 GVTGALLVVGTMGD
+71 
-85 NPVLE
+85 
-90 IGVWVMAYFAS
+90 S
-101 RAITTRSPW
+101 RSIW
-110 TAAQWAGVAAVGAVA
+110 LAAQWAGAAAIGAIAFVVLSRSLVDVGVWSFAALVAGIVAYMFVVLLVA
-125 FVSVSR
+125 FVW
-131 GLISIGVFEPIA
+131 
-143 IVLAMAAYL
+143 
-152 IVVLALEFVRERGQW
+152 ERGRW
-167 SIDHTFGITALS
+167 NIDGTFGIGALS
-179 PMRLVGILAI
+179 WMRLVGVMVLGSVVAI
-189 CSLVSISIYVV
+189 GIHVTT
-200 STGLLGIVDGPE
+200 TGALQLMEGTE
-212 EELRLAR
+212 SELRLAR
-219 QTIPLLIVALFFYGA
+219 ETVPLLVVALVFYGA
-234 AKRGQTRSSERRLS
+234 AKRRQTRLSEQRLS
-248 GVVDAARALPWELQ
+248 GVVDAARALPWGVEDDTKQL
-262 QDPKESMVQFARRAI
+262 MVEFARRAI
-277 EAAEF
+277 DAGEF

-288 PGRNEIGARFSSIN
+288 PGPHEIGARFSSIDVT
-302 AADPQ
+302 DPQ
-307 LNPES
+307 LTADAVSSGPE
-312 IVPGED
+312 
-318 GVSQEHQED
+318 GVSREHLQD

-335 VATRKNGGGP
+335 VASRKNGGTP
-345 FTPDDEL
+345 FTSDDEL

-395 LARLNEDRSYAS
+395 LARLNEDRTYAS

-415 LDQFKRLNDTEGH
+415 LDQFKRLNDSAGH
-428 HIGDEVLST
+428 HIGDEVLAT
-437 VATRLRASVRPH
+437 VATRLRASVRSH

-473 KAVADHIIANVG
+473 KNVADHIVANVG

-527 KKSRRQGGPSFESS
+527 KKSRRQGGPAFESS

-558 AIDDGI
+558 AIDDGV

-575 LEDKIWAFES
+575 VEDKIWAFES

-614 LTKQVIEASLKSARE
+614 LTTQVIEASLKSARE
-629 FRKVVPG
+629 FRKVVPS
-636 ITVMTINLEVEQI
+636 ISVVTINLEVEQI

-665 PDVSLCLELNERS
+665 PDVALCLELNERS
-678 TKDIDDDLRAQAEH
+678 TKDIDDDLRAQAEL
-692 FRQLGMLIALDDY
+692 FRSMGVLIALDDY

-757 VEGIETQD
+757 VEGVETRE
-765 AVDVLVGIG
+765 AVDILIGIG

-790 QTMSRLKAYG
+790 QTMSRLKANG
-800 AAGTITRF
+800 AAGTVGKN
-808 APPTLPIPTIP
+808 A
-819 AIPSPVPPSISQFP
+819 SV
-833 RQNPAVSAE
+833 PAV
-842 SDGSR
+842 R

>member
-1 MVEQP
+1 MSEP
-6 EQRKAFLAISFLL
+6 EQRKASAVVSYLL
-19 VLAGVAVAVA
+19 VVVAVATA
-29 GVASGLS
+29 ATGVVSGLS
-36 APPESWITC
+36 SPPPSWITC
-45 IVFGLSVGVTAV
+45 VVFLISVGVTAV
-57 FSMPIGRV
+57 YQMPIGRV
-65 SGLPPI
+65 TGLPPF
-71 GVTGALLVVGTMGD
+71 GVAGALLIVGTTGP

-90 IGVWVMAYFAS
+90 VGLWTIAYFAS
-101 RAITTRSPW
+101 KAITTRSLW
-110 TAAQWAGVAAVGAVA
+110 MSAQWTGVAAIGGIGFVALSRWLFEVGWYPPLV
-125 FVSVSR
+125 
-131 GLISIGVFEPIA
+131 
-143 IVLAMAAYL
+143 IVLSILAYML
-152 IVVLALEFVRERGQW
+152 IVLALEFTRERGRW
-167 SIDHTFGITALS
+167 SIEHTFGISALS
-179 PMRLVGILAI
+179 PWRLLGVLAM
-189 CSLVSISIYVV
+189 CSAVAIAVYVA
-200 STGLLGIVDGPE
+200 STGLLGVVDGPE

-219 QTIPLLIVALFFYGA
+219 DTIPLLVVALLFYGA
-234 AKRGQTRSSERRLS
+234 AKRRQTRDSERRLS
-248 GVVDAARALPWELQ
+248 GVVDAARALPWDVQ
-262 QDPKESMVQFARRAI
+262 QDPKETMVEFARRAI
-277 EAAEF
+277 DAAEF
-282 EVRRTP
+282 DVRRTP
-288 PGRNEIGARFSSIN
+288 PGRNEIGARFSSIS
-302 AADPQ
+302 ATDPQ
-307 LNPES
+307 LTPES
-312 IVPGED
+312 LVPVAE
-318 GVSQEHQED
+318 VSEEHQED

-335 VATRKNGGGP
+335 VASRKNGGAP
-345 FTPDDEL
+345 FAPDDEL

-395 LARLNEDRSYAS
+395 LSRLNEDRSYAS

-462 ILTKLQSLAES
+462 VLTKLQSLAES
-473 KAVADHIIANVG
+473 KAVADHIVANIG

-629 FRKVVPG
+629 FRKIVPG
-636 ITVMTINLEVEQI
+636 ISVMTINLEVEQI

-765 AVDVLVGIG
+765 AVDILVGIG

-800 AAGTITRF
+800 AAGTITR
-808 APPTLPIPTIP
+808 AT
-819 AIPSPVPPSISQFP
+819 PV
-833 RQNPAVSAE
+833 A
-842 SDGSR
+842 GSGLRAG

>member
-1 MVEQP
+1 MSEP
-6 EQRKAFLAISFLL
+6 EQRKASAVVSYLL
-19 VLAGVAVAVA
+19 VVVAVATAAA
-29 GVASGLS
+29 GVVSGLS
-36 APPESWITC
+36 SPPPSWITC
-45 IVFGLSVGVTAV
+45 VVFLISVGVTAV
-57 FSMPIGRV
+57 YQMPIGRV
-65 SGLPPI
+65 TGLPPF
-71 GVTGALLVVGTMGD
+71 GVAGALLVVGTTGPD
-85 NPVLE
+85 PVLE
-90 IGVWVMAYFAS
+90 VGVWTIAYFVSKAV
-101 RAITTRSPW
+101 TTRSLW
-110 TAAQWAGVAAVGAVA
+110 MSAQWTGVAAVAGIGFVA
-125 FVSVSR
+125 LSR
-131 GLISIGVFEPIA
+131 WLIGLGWWGPIA
-143 IVLAMAAYL
+143 LVLSVLVYML
-152 IVVLALEFVRERGQW
+152 IVLALEFVRERGRW
-167 SIDHTFGITALS
+167 SIEHTFGISALS
-179 PMRLVGILAI
+179 PWRLFGVLAM
-189 CSLVSISIYVV
+189 CSAVAIAVYVA
-200 STGLLGIVDGPE
+200 STGMLGFVDGPE

-219 QTIPLLIVALFFYGA
+219 DTIPLLIVALLFYGA
-234 AKRGQTRSSERRLS
+234 AKRRQTRDSERRLS
-248 GVVDAARALPWELQ
+248 GVVDAARALPWDVQ
-262 QDPKESMVQFARRAI
+262 QDPKETMVEFARRAI
-277 EAAEF
+277 DAAEF
-282 EVRRTP
+282 DVRRTP

-302 AADPQ
+302 ATDPQ

-312 IVPGED
+312 MVPGAE
-318 GVSQEHQED
+318 VSEEHQED

-335 VATRKNGGGP
+335 VASRKNGGAP

-395 LARLNEDRSYAS
+395 LSRLNEDRSYAS

-437 VATRLRASVRPH
+437 VATRLRASVRSH

-462 ILTKLQSLAES
+462 VLTKLQSLAES
-473 KAVADHIIANVG
+473 KAVADHIVANIG
-485 APATLGGRE
+485 APAMLGGRE

-614 LTKQVIEASLKSARE
+614 LTTQVIEASLKAARE
-629 FRKVVPG
+629 FRKIVPG
-636 ITVMTINLEVEQI
+636 ISVMTINLEVEQI

-765 AVDVLVGIG
+765 AVDILVGIG

-800 AAGTITRF
+800 PAGTVTR
-808 APPTLPIPTIP
+808 AT
-819 AIPSPVPPSISQFP
+819 PV
-833 RQNPAVSAE
+833 A
-842 SDGSR
+842 GSGLRVG

>member
-1 MVEQP
+1 MRAKLTSMADRILPRPARV
-6 EQRKAFLAISFLL
+6 RAGSL
-19 VLAGVAVAVA
+19 VLGVVLTVIAAGTIVA
-29 GVASGLS
+29 GVVAGLS
-36 APPESWITC
+36 NRPPSWIGC
-45 IVFGLSVGVTAV
+45 VVFLISVGVTAV
-57 FSMPIGRV
+57 YQLPISRV
-65 SGLPPI
+65 AGLPPI
-71 GVTGALLVVGTMGD
+71 GVASALLVVGVAAQ
-85 NPVLE
+85 NPVLDV
-90 IGVWVMAYFAS
+90 GLWVMAYFVSKAFSS
-101 RAITTRSPW
+101 RSIW
-110 TAAQWAGVAAVGAVA
+110 MAAQWTGIAALGAITYVLLARTLIGAGMWPLLAVVIGQVAYI
-125 FVSVSR
+125 
-131 GLISIGVFEPIA
+131 L
-143 IVLAMAAYL
+143 
-152 IVVLALEFVRERGQW
+152 VVLVVDFVRERGRW
-167 SIDHTFGITALS
+167 SIDQSFGLSGLSIGRLAGVVAVGAGVAVALYITT
-179 PMRLVGILAI
+179 
-189 CSLVSISIYVV
+189 
-200 STGLLGIVDGPE
+200 TGMIHLVDGPE
-212 EELRLAR
+212 LELELAR
-219 QTIPLLIVALFFYGA
+219 STVPLLVVALVFYSL
-234 AKRGQTRSSERRLS
+234 AKRRQTRSSERRLS
-248 GVVDAARALPWELQ
+248 GVVEAARALPWEGEGETRDLMI
-262 QDPKESMVQFARRAI
+262 DFARRAI
-277 EAAEF
+277 DASDF

-288 PGRNEIGARFSSIN
+288 PGRNEIGARFSPIDDT
-302 AADPQ
+302 DPQ
-307 LNPES
+307 LAPEKYS
-312 IVPGED
+312 DPDGDDLD
-318 GVSQEHQED
+318 GVSQEHQQD
-327 AVEPTEYL
+327 AVEPHEYL
-335 VATRKNGGGP
+335 VASRKNGGTP
-345 FTPDDEL
+345 FTADDEL

-395 LARLNEDRSYAS
+395 LARLNEDRTYAS

-428 HIGDEVLST
+428 HIGDEVLAT

-462 ILTKLQSLAES
+462 ILTKLQSLAEAKS
-473 KAVADHIIANVG
+473 VADLIVANVG
-485 APATLGGRE
+485 AAATLGGRE

-521 HSMLAI
+521 HSMLSI
-527 KKSRRQGGPSFESS
+527 KKSRRQGGPAFESS

-558 AIDDGI
+558 AIDDDL

-575 LEDKIWAFES
+575 VEDKIWAFES

-614 LTKQVIEASLKSARE
+614 LTQQVIGASLKSARE
-629 FRKVVPG
+629 FRKVVPT
-636 ITVMTINLEVEQI
+636 ISTMTINLEVEQI

-665 PDVSLCLELNERS
+665 PDVTLCLELNERS
-678 TKDIDDDLRAQAEH
+678 TKDIDDDLRHQAEH
-692 FRQLGMLIALDDY
+692 LRSLGVLIALDDY

-730 DNLDDTRQREVV
+730 DNLDDHRQREVV

-757 VEGIETQD
+757 VEGVETQD

-800 AAGTITRF
+800 AAGTVGRA
-808 APPTLPIPTIP
+808 APVT
-819 AIPSPVPPSISQFP
+819 AA
-833 RQNPAVSAE
+833 R
-842 SDGSR
+842 

>member
-1 MVEQP
+1 MDELPVRRDP
-6 EQRKAFLAISFLL
+6 PVLLSWALVAVVLGTVAAGVVAAISDPPPSWLSCAVFL
-19 VLAGVAVAVA
+19 VSVA
-29 GVASGLS
+29 
-36 APPESWITC
+36 
-45 IVFGLSVGVTAV
+45 VTAV
-57 FSMPIGRV
+57 YELPTGRAA
-65 SGLPPI
+65 GLPAV
-71 GVTGALLVVGTMGD
+71 GVANTLLVVGTLGE
-85 NPVLE
+85 NPVFDVGL
-90 IGVWVMAYFAS
+90 WTMAFLVSKAM
-101 RAITTRSPW
+101 TTRSLWRSLQW
-110 TAAQWAGVAAVGAVA
+110 TGVATVGAFGFVGVSRALIDLGWYPLAAVPVGVA
-125 FVSVSR
+125 F
-131 GLISIGVFEPIA
+131 
-143 IVLAMAAYL
+143 YL
-152 IVVLALEFVRERGQW
+152 LVALALDFVLDRGRW
-167 SIDHTFGITALS
+167 NVDHSVGMNGLS
-179 PMRLVGILAI
+179 PWRMLFIFALGSVVAI
-189 CSLVSISIYVV
+189 ALYAATS
-200 STGLLGIVDGPE
+200 GLLRIVDGPE
-212 EELRLAR
+212 EQLVLAR
-219 QTIPLLIVALFFYGA
+219 STVPLLVVALVFYGA

-248 GVVDAARALPWELQ
+248 GVVEAARALPWDAAD
-262 QDPKESMVQFARRAI
+262 DPKQIMVEFARRAVD
-277 EAAEF
+277 ATDF

-288 PGRNEIGARFSSIN
+288 PGRNEIGTRF
-302 AADPQ
+302 AAIDGTDPQ
-307 LNPES
+307 LVAGPMEAE
-312 IVPGED
+312 ED
-318 GVSQEHQED
+318 GVSSEHQQD
-327 AVEPTEYL
+327 AVEPPEYL
-335 VATRKNGGGP
+335 VASRKNGGAP
-345 FTPDDEL
+345 FTADDEL
-352 ALDAIGHIASETAR
+352 ALDAIGHIASENAR

-415 LDQFKRLNDTEGH
+415 LDQFKRLNDSEGH
-428 HIGDEVLST
+428 HIGDEVLSI
-437 VATRLRASVRPH
+437 VAGRLRASVRPH
-449 DFVARVGGDEFVV
+449 DFVARVGGDEFVI

-485 APATLGGRE
+485 VAATIAGRE

-558 AIDDGI
+558 AIDDGV

-614 LTKQVIEASLKSARE
+614 LTKQVIAASLKSARE
-629 FRKVVPG
+629 FRKIVPG

-656 FLKDIVPRY
+656 FLKEIVPQY

-692 FRQLGMLIALDDY
+692 FRELGMLIALDDY

-800 AAGTITRF
+800 AAGTVGRPAAASP
-808 APPTLPIPTIP
+808 APAPVAPSSASESAP
-819 AIPSPVPPSISQFP
+819 A
-833 RQNPAVSAE
+833 SAT
-842 SDGSR
+842 G